1 MPHEQGKADMGSR
14 IGGDDRGERPGTGDQ
29 WGKDERFV
37 ESFKPLVE
45 FLGSVCGPMTEVA
58 LHNTVAPG
66 NPIIAIANGDVSGR
80 RVGVAATD
88 SMPEILHQGLKE
100 RRDYVVGYATHS
112 AKNDR
117 DLISSAYFIRREG
130 RIIGMLCINTD
141 QSALEDFRAA
151 TQALQGYFPLT
162 QPAASLGQAY
172 SYSQGNG
179 SDGDGQPDRENL
191 SASVESMGKQV
202 IWATVAKTG
211 RQPDRFNASERFG
224 IIREL
229 DKSGYFQLKGAI
241 SAIAGQLGLADS
253 SIYRYLHRIHRT

>member
-1 MPHEQGKADMGSR
+1 MDSR
-14 IGGDDRGERPGTGDQ
+14 ISGDDWGARPETGDQ
-29 WGKDERFV
+29 GGKDERFV
-37 ESFKPLVE
+37 ESFKPMVE
-45 FLGSVCGPMTEVA
+45 FLGSVWGPMTEVA
-58 LHNTVAPG
+58 LHDTVAPG

-80 RVGVAATD
+80 RVGVTATD

-117 DLISSAYFIRREG
+117 DLLSSAYFIRREG

-151 TQALQGYFPLT
+151 TQALQGYFPLAK
-162 QPAASLGQAY
+162 PAAPLAEASPCP
-172 SYSQGNG
+172 QGNG
-179 SDGDGQPDRENL
+179 SDGDGQPDQENL
-191 SASVESMGKQV
+191 SVSVKSMGKQV
-202 IWATVAKTG
+202 IWAMVAKTG
-211 RQPDRFNASERFG
+211 RQPDRFKASERFG
-224 IIREL
+224 IVREL

-241 SAIAGQLGLADS
+241 STIAGQLGLADS

>member
-100 RRDYVVGYATHS
+100 KRDYVVGYATHS

-202 IWATVAKTG
+202 IWAMVAKTG

-224 IIREL
+224 IICEL

>member
-1 MPHEQGKADMGSR
+1 MDSR
-14 IGGDDRGERPGTGDQ
+14 IGGNEWGEPPETGDH
-29 WGKDERFV
+29 GREDEQFV

-58 LHNTVAPG
+58 LYDTVAPG
-66 NPIIAIANGDVSGR
+66 SPIIAIANGDVSSR
-80 RVGVAATD
+80 RVGAVATD
-88 SMPEILHQGLKE
+88 SMLEILHQGLKE
-100 RRDYVVGYATHS
+100 KCDYVAGYAARS

-117 DLISSAYFIRREG
+117 DLILSACFIRREG
-130 RIIGMLCINTD
+130 RIVGMLCINTD

-151 TQALQGYFPLT
+151 TQALQGYFPLA
-162 QPAASLGQAY
+162 QPTASLGRPP
-172 SYSQGNG
+172 SCPQGNG
-179 SDGDGQPDRENL
+179 SDGDGQPDQENL
-191 SASVESMGKQV
+191 STSAESMGKQV

-241 SAIAGQLGLADS
+241 SAIAGQLGLSDS
-253 SIYRYLHRIHRT
+253 SIYRYLHQIHRT

>member
-1 MPHEQGKADMGSR
+1 MDSR
-14 IGGDDRGERPGTGDQ
+14 ISGDDWGARPETGDQ
-29 WGKDERFV
+29 GGKDERLV
-37 ESFKPLVE
+37 ESFKPMVE
-45 FLGSVCGPMTEVA
+45 FLGSVWGPMTEVA
-58 LHNTVAPG
+58 LHDTVAPG

-80 RVGVAATD
+80 RVGVTATD

-117 DLISSAYFIRREG
+117 DLLSSAYFIRREG

-151 TQALQGYFPLT
+151 TQALQGYFPLAK
-162 QPAASLGQAY
+162 PAASLAEA
-172 SYSQGNG
+172 SPCPQGNG
-179 SDGDGQPDRENL
+179 SDGDGQPDQENL
-191 SASVESMGKQV
+191 SVSVKSMGKQV
-202 IWATVAKTG
+202 IWAMVAKTG